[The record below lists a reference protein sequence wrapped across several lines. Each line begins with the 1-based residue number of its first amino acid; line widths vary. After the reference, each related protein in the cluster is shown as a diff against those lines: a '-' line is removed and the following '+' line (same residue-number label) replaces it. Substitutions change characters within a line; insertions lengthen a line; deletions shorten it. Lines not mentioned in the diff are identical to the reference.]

1 MSWTAADKVMASE
14 MDQQPAGSD
23 EPVAQPRQG
32 TGFPWDELSSEIA
45 VGVPALLVAVFCTLL
60 LASYLG
66 PQFDVVIFNDHV
78 IGGTTD
84 QMILIAVGSVFGAAA
99 VFCALRFWNRYTEW
113 RREGGATGTRVA
125 PR

>member
-1 MSWTAADKVMASE
+1 MSWTAAENVLARE
-14 MDQQPAGSD
+14 MDQQPAGSG
-23 EPVAQPRQG
+23 ERVAQPRQG
-32 TGFPWDELSSEIA
+32 TRFPWDELSGEIA
-45 VGVPALLVAVFCTLL
+45 VGVPAFFVAVFCTLL

-113 RREGGATGTRVA
+113 RREGGANGTRVA

>member
-1 MSWTAADKVMASE
+1 MPSE
-14 MDQQPAGSD
+14 MDQQSAGSG
-23 EPVAQPRQG
+23 EPVAPWRQG
-32 TGFPWDELSSEIA
+32 AGFPWNELSGEIA
-45 VGVPALLVAVFCTLL
+45 VGVPAFFVAAFCTLL

-99 VFCALRFWNRYTEW
+99 VFCALRFWNRYAEW
-113 RREGGATGTRVA
+113 RAEGGANRTRVA